1 MTDFKNLCFALLILN
16 MLWWYWK
23 GGNLVHNLVYLIGR
37 LTDNPELKEYEDG
50 KSMLTINLAVQRSYK
65 NENGLYE
72 VDFIR
77 CVLWNGVASHTSEYC
92 KKGDLVGVKGK
103 IQTRSY
109 EDNGE
114 KKYIT
119 EVIVDKVSFLA
130 SKRNDT
136 EEKPDVLEEVKEEK
150 EEKNKKE

>member
-1 MTDFKNLCFALLILN
+1 MKIRCVIVV
-16 MLWWYWK
+16 MERRK
-23 GGNLVHNLVYLIGR
+23 KMHNLVYLIGR
-37 LTDNPELKEYEDG
+37 LAEDPVVKEYEEG

-65 NENGLYE
+65 NEKGLYE

-77 CVLWNGVASHTSEYC
+77 CILWNGIANHTSEYC
-92 KKGDLVGVKGK
+92 KKGDLVGVKGR
-103 IQTRSY
+103 IQNRSY

-130 SKRNDT
+130 SKREDLDADEEDIDAEIE
-136 EEKPDVLEEVKEEK
+136 EEK
-150 EEKNKKE
+150 